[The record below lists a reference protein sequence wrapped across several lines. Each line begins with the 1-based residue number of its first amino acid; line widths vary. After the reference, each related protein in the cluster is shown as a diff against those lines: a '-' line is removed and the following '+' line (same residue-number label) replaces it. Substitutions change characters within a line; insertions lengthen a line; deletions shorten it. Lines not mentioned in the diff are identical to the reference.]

1 MLYGAL
7 NGNEFIHTYAYTVD
21 TVLPCFIIQFSIIL
35 PVRMV
40 NIIGVLKF

>member
-1 MLYGAL
+1 MEMSSSILTLMA
-7 NGNEFIHTYAYTVD
+7 VD
-21 TVLPCFIIQFSIIL
+21 TVLSCFIIQFSIIL